1 MVRTFEENKVNP
13 QRSRHVMNKKKDRE
27 FKRYHRH
34 LRIRKKVS
42 GTAEQPR
49 VCVHR
54 SLKNFYAQVIDDNIG
69 KVLFGLSTLD
79 KGLSGKFSSGGNV
92 SSASVLGEAFAI
104 GAQKNGIKKVCF
116 DRGGYLYHGR
126 VKAFA
131 EAARK
136 GGMEF

>member
-1 MVRTFEENKVNP
+1 MKNRNE
-13 QRSRHVMNKKKDRE
+13 RE
-27 FKRYHRH
+27 FKRYQRH

-42 GTAEQPR
+42 GTPDQPR

-54 SLKNFYAQVIDDNIG
+54 SLKNFHVQVIDDSVG

-79 KGLSGKFSSGGNV
+79 KSLAKKLSSRGNV
-92 SSASVLGEAFAI
+92 NAASVLGEAFAA
-104 GAQKNGIKKVCF
+104 GAQKKGIKKVCF